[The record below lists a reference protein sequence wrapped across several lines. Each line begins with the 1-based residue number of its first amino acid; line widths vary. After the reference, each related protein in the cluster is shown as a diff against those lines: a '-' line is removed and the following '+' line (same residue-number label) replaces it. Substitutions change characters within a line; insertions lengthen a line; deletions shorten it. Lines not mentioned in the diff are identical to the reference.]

1 MLIKFF
7 WMYIGSFFACSV
19 ALIFMVKNFA
29 DSFASKSKKP
39 VLWGG
44 LASTGF
50 SGGAFFATYITDHLF
65 TIYCVLTFIYLFF
78 GVVHVIFFHKRYFAS
93 NKNNRNKVIIGE
105 ILFALS
111 LIMFTVVVFSS
122 LQYFLRDKDFMFF
135 PMLMSMLSFFIPIV
149 LLYTFEAAYKIPLPV
164 FATWHYP
171 VKAPIELPDEKINE
185 KLLVIAFEISKNSKN
200 HIKTNFRAKGPEA
213 MLLGDLY
220 YHFLNDYNDVQS
232 ETPIEFA
239 DKEDNPFEWWFRIK
253 PKWYQSQR
261 ILDPKLSIWDNHVK
275 ENSIIICERIIQDQ
289 ENEHER

>member
-29 DSFASKSKKP
+29 DSFTSKSKKP

-44 LASTGF
+44 LTSTGF

-65 TIYCVLTFIYLFF
+65 TIYWVLTFIYLFF
-78 GVVHVIFFHKRYFAS
+78 GVVHVIFFHKRYFAA
-93 NKNNRNKVIIGE
+93 NKNNRNRVIIGE

-122 LQYFLRDKDFMFF
+122 LQYFLKDKDFMFF

-164 FATWHYP
+164 FATWQYP
-171 VKAPIELPDEKINE
+171 IKAPIELPDEKVNE
-185 KLLVIAFEISKNSKN
+185 KLLVIAFEISKNSKD

-239 DKEDNPFEWWFRIK
+239 DKEDNAFEWWFRIK

-261 ILDPKLSIWDNHVK
+261 ILDPQLSIWDNQVK
-275 ENSIIICERIIQDQ
+275 ENSIIICERIIQEQ
-289 ENEHER
+289 EKLT